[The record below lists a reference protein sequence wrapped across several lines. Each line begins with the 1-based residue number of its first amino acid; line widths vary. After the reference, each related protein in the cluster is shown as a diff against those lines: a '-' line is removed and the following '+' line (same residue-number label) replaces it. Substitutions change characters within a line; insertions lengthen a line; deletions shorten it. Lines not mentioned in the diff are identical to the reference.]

1 MTGFT
6 RKLTTL
12 DDRELALTL
21 PVGLPITYDQEL
33 KTLPGE
39 GMPIWRCPQ
48 GRKGNLIIT
57 FMIDFPPP
65 QFYMNPLNTQALA
78 MVLPPKPEQIGLY
91 RLLYINNYHYSRSNW
106 QKTSCTST
114 V

>member
-91 RLLYINNYHYSRSNW
+91 RYTLQQQLPLL
-106 QKTSCTST
+106 
-114 V
+114 